1 MSHPGLGAGQMH
13 AGNLASIFPLQS
25 NSKEMQLLLKVMSS
39 LLWPRKRSVSLSGWG
54 PVWSLLGCSISSSVH
69 PHFFF
74 SLC

>member
-39 LLWPRKRSVSLSGWG
+39 LLWPRKRSVVRDLFG
-54 PVWSLLGCSISSSVH
+54 LY
-69 PHFFF
+69 
-74 SLC
+74 